1 MMKLTLRQRLATAI
15 GWLTD
20 RIGCRVDP
28 ISPWLYLALRRALI
42 PMFGWALIAIFL
54 FVVPQSREVLHGL
67 SEPPLKSILD
77 WNDHT
82 LQQVNVWALTS
93 YIVTAIIF
101 AFAVWYSARLL
112 TTVDADHATPLALSL
127 NRGSARLAF
136 ATTWLPR
143 ILGVSALVAEVGAL
157 IYANYTPQLNQNPAL
172 VLAVLSCA
180 APLLLAGAYLIR
192 KAGARRSARLPFAI
206 GALLFLV
213 SACLLWTE
221 KDKWQVWI
229 WCLSAAALP
238 ALLLVFFVL
247 RRSAL
252 GGLFT
257 SSAGDANAARQFGNV
272 IFTTFALMGVGVP
285 ALLILAFAPPPLV
298 RGFGSAAAVLMFMAA
313 AVLVLT
319 AIQLILRRIAR
330 NVPGLT
336 TACLLVLSVLV
347 ATIGKESVGTES
359 LAPPSHPVR
368 LLPPVMPPLAN
379 SQNSS
384 RVVPGVYV
392 NAYGGGLRAAA
403 FTAQVL
409 ALVDDATCGKFGE
422 QIAAFSGVSGG
433 SLGIGTYLV
442 ARQEFVIRDNWST
455 CQPNATTHRTPLTDI
470 VTRAL
475 VQDHLSLAIARMLA
489 VDAPHFPG
497 SPVRGQALLDSWHSA
512 LVESLQEGASKDMP
526 PPAALALAL
535 GELTGGLAPP
545 PRVYFNATNADTG
558 HIVWFSNRDQGL
570 VGDNGNARGA
580 HAAKGVSV
588 GQAILHSARFP
599 IVSPAGAFPSDP
611 VAPESMRLVDGGYAD
626 NSGATTLQL
635 DLRSPGHP
643 SGLPEAMTSLS
654 INGNPPD
661 ESICRLSNQVP
672 PILTAVRA
680 LLQARSAHAQ
690 LAVNQFTVKIQRHPV
705 IQLNLERVYDATSAD
720 SLACEKVRRAQQAP
734 LGWYVSYGAAKMLRR
749 SASIGAQTICDTI
762 GLRCRLPTAVM
773 GNE

>member
-1 MMKLTLRQRLATAI
+1 MTLRQRMATAI
-15 GWLTD
+15 AWIAD
-20 RIGCRVDP
+20 RIGRGVDP
-28 ISPWLYLALRRALI
+28 ILPWLYLALRRALI
-42 PMFGWALIAIFL
+42 PMFGWALIAILL

-67 SEPPLKSILD
+67 SEPPLKSIFDLD
-77 WNDHT
+77 DRA
-82 LQQVNVWALTS
+82 LQRVNVSALTS
-93 YIVTAIIF
+93 YIVTAIVF
-101 AFAVWYSARLL
+101 AFALWYSARLL
-112 TTVDADHATPLALSL
+112 TTVDADDATPLALSA
-127 NRGSARLAF
+127 NRGHARLAF
-136 ATTWLPR
+136 AVTWLPR
-143 ILGVSALVAEVGAL
+143 ILGVSALVAAVGAM
-157 IYANYTPQLNQNPAL
+157 IYANYTPQLKQYHAL
-172 VLAVLSCA
+172 GLAVLSCV
-180 APLLLAGAYLIR
+180 APLFLASAYLIR
-192 KAGARRSARLPFAI
+192 KAGARRSARFPLAI
-206 GALLFLV
+206 GGLMFLV
-213 SACLLWTE
+213 SACLLWIVQA
-221 KDKWQVWI
+221 KWQVWI
-229 WCLSAAALP
+229 WCLCTAALP

-252 GGLFT
+252 GGLLT
-257 SSAGDANAARQFGNV
+257 RSAGDANAARQFGDV
-272 IFTTFALMGVGVP
+272 IFTTFAMLGVGIP
-285 ALLILAFAPPPLV
+285 ALLILALAPPRIV
-298 RGFGSAAAVLMFMAA
+298 RAFGSAASVLMFMAA

-336 TACLLVLSVLV
+336 TAFILVLSVLV
-347 ATIGKESVGTES
+347 AMIGKESVGTES
-359 LAPPSHPVR
+359 LAPPSHTVP
-368 LLPPVMPPLAN
+368 LLPPVT
-379 SQNSS
+379 SS
-384 RVVPGVYV
+384 LVTAQSNARVVPGVYV

-455 CQPNATTHRTPLTDI
+455 CQPNATTPLTPLTDI

-497 SPVRGQALLDSWHSA
+497 SPVRGQALLDSWHNA
-512 LVESLQEGASKDMP
+512 LVESLQEGDNKNMP

-535 GELTGGLAPP
+535 GDLTGGLAPP

-558 HIVWFSNRDQGL
+558 HIVWFSNRDHGL
-570 VGDNGNARGA
+570 VGDNGNAGGPN
-580 HAAKGVSV
+580 AAKGISV

-599 IVSPAGAFPSDP
+599 IVSPAGAFPSNP
-611 VAPESMRLVDGGYAD
+611 VVPESMRLVDGGYAD

-661 ESICRLSNQVP
+661 ESICRLSNQAP

-690 LAVNQFTVKIQRHPV
+690 LAVNQFTVKIHRHPV
-705 IQLNLERVYDATSAD
+705 IQLNLERVYDATTAD

-734 LGWYVSYGAAKMLRR
+734 LGWYVSYGAAKILRR
-749 SASIGAQTICDTI
+749 SATIGAQTICDTI
-762 GLRCRLPTAVM
+762 GLRCRLPTAVL